1 MSSLLKAA
9 LISMLL
15 FILSTELESTN
26 PDSICSVSFSGI
38 DNHCR
43 NDSTC
48 PTWFICNAKKRCQC
62 DRGHTMGIICNNE
75 AQISAVESCNCVTY
89 DNESKSTYAGLC
101 FYNCHMSSS
110 SFEVFVKELPK
121 NPESLINASD
131 SVCSPFHRTGLLCGD
146 CEEGYSPLVLS
157 YSLSCVECP
166 DGHKNW
172 WKFILVGFVPLTVFY
187 LFIVTFNINVTSS
200 RLHGVVWYSQF
211 VSTPAF
217 VRVVLLVFSGD
228 MKYLIAAKVMFAF
241 YSMWN
246 LDIFRSILPSIC
258 LNVTTLQAL
267 SLEYLLA
274 FYPFVLILIS
284 YVFIVLYDR
293 RVPVIVAIWKPFNKV
308 LATFRR
314 YWDIRTSVLDSFAT
328 FFLLSYIKILNV
340 TADLLIPT
348 QIFKLSSDK
357 SKFGVY
363 YSPTVPYFGEKHLP
377 YAILAIILVTLF
389 VSVPTIIFTLY
400 PCQFFQK
407 FLSLFPIN
415 WHFLHAF
422 VDSFQGCYKDGT
434 EPGTHDCRWFS
445 VPMLLMWPLF
455 FTIYGL
461 TLSTLY
467 FIYSLIIVLILL
479 IAMIN
484 IQPLKTIG
492 PHYPLVDIIFTFLL
506 CFTHIAILERVS
518 SMYEKYDAYYTTLIA
533 IGVISSAIPMIYTFF
548 LIGSWLISK
557 INLLCILRWYKLYD
571 Y

>member
-9 LISMLL
+9 FISMLI
-15 FILSTELESTN
+15 FVSSTELETTN
-26 PDSICSVSFSGI
+26 PDSTCSVSFSGN

-48 PTWFICNAKKRCQC
+48 PTWFTCNAEKRCQC
-62 DRGHTMGIICNNE
+62 NRGHTTAIICNNE
-75 AQISAVESCNCVTY
+75 AQISTVINCNCVTY
-89 DNESKSTYAGLC
+89 DSESKSTYAGSC

-110 SFEVFVKELPK
+110 SDEELPK
-121 NPESLINASD
+121 NPKLLINA

-157 YSLSCVECP
+157 YNLSCVECP

-172 WKFILVGFVPLTVFY
+172 WKFILVGFVPLTIFY
-187 LFIVTFNINVTSS
+187 LFIVVFNINVTSS

-211 VSTPAF
+211 MSTPAI
-217 VRVVLLVFSGD
+217 VRVVLLVFGRD
-228 MKYLIAAKVMFAF
+228 MKYLITVKVVFAF

-246 LDIFRSILPSIC
+246 LDIFRSILPNTC

-267 SLEYLLA
+267 TLEYLLA

-284 YVFIVLYDR
+284 YLLIVLYDR
-293 RVPVIVAIWKPFNKV
+293 RVPVIVTLWKPVNKV
-308 LATFRR
+308 LAIFQKS
-314 YWDIRTSVLDSFAT
+314 WDIRTSILDSFAT
-328 FFLLSYIKILNV
+328 FFLLSYIKILNT

-357 SKFGVY
+357 SMFGVY
-363 YSPTVPYFGEKHLP
+363 YSPTVPYFGDEHLP

-407 FLSLFPIN
+407 FLSLFPVN

-445 VPMLLMWPLF
+445 VPMLLIWPLL

-467 FIYSLIIVLILL
+467 FIYSLIVLLILL

-484 IQPLKTIG
+484 IQPLKRIG

-506 CFTHIAILERVS
+506 CFSHIAILGRAF
-518 SMYEKYDAYYTTLIA
+518 SMHKSYNAYYAILTTVGLL
-533 IGVISSAIPMIYTFF
+533 SSGIPMIYTFF
-548 LIGSWLISK
+548 LIGSWFISK
-557 INLLCILRWYKLYD
+557 TNLLLCLPRQYKFY
-571 Y
+571 